1 MKRSTMKL
9 ARASGASAAAIFYI
23 CGAQAFADPV
33 SPAGWTMNLPVAV
46 PLPGG
51 LYFANT
57 FYYMDRET
65 KGAGTVQGEVN
76 LPAVIWST
84 PFDFLGGHVEAIA
97 AVPELHIGDDTADIS
112 HTSIYNSAA
121 LIGEVWNLGS
131 GWSASEFVG
140 AFIPVNTYNGE
151 TLGIGGN
158 FWTFTNLAG
167 IAYNG
172 ADGWSLGANLTLG
185 ISGNDPAFGF
195 QTQPNT
201 LDVDFSAIKHIDKWE
216 LGFIGNASG
225 DVSNAYRNGWGAH
238 PYSQVALGGLV
249 GYTFGT
255 VTAEVMATRSVEAS
269 NQAPYLGSAAPGL
282 GQYDTRIWA
291 RIIVPLWNP
300 PAAPAPV
307 VAKY

>member
-1 MKRSTMKL
+1 MKRSTIRL
-9 ARASGASAAAIFYI
+9 ARASAASAAALFYI
-23 CGAQAFADPV
+23 CGVRAFADPV

-51 LYFANT
+51 LYFADT
-57 FYYMDRET
+57 GYYMERQT
-65 KGAGTVQGEVN
+65 AGAGKVQGEVN
-76 LPAVIWST
+76 LPALIWST

-97 AVPELHIGDDTADIS
+97 TVPELSIGDHTAGIS
-112 HTSIYNSAA
+112 STSFYNSAL
-121 LIGEVWNLGS
+121 LIGDVWNLGS
-131 GWSASEFVG
+131 GWSVSEYVG
-140 AFIPVNTYNGE
+140 TFFPVNTYNGE

-158 FWTFTNLAG
+158 FWTFTDIAG

-172 ADGWSLGANLTLG
+172 ADGWSLGANLTFGL
-185 ISGNDPAFGF
+185 SSNDPAYGF
-195 QTQPNT
+195 QTQPDT

-225 DVSNAYRNGWGAH
+225 DVSHAYRNGWGAH

-255 VTAEVMATRSVEAS
+255 VTTEVMATRSVEARD
-269 NQAPYLGSAAPGL
+269 QAPYLGNASPGL
-282 GQYDTRIWA
+282 GQYDTRVWG
-291 RIIVPLWNP
+291 RIIIPLWNP